1 MNAYIPNTRRDR
13 ERMLARVGAASMDD
27 LYRDIPEDLRL
38 KEALKLGKPLSEAEL
53 GRELDAMAEKNAGA
67 ERLACFL
74 GAGAYD
80 RLIPA
85 AVRHLTS
92 RSEFCTAY
100 TPYQPEIS
108 QGTLQAIFEFQTMI
122 ASLTGMDAA
131 NASLYDG
138 ASACAE
144 AVIAAV
150 RHTKRRAALVSGAVH
165 PEAREVIRSYARF
178 NGIAVS
184 EIPLKNGVTDADA
197 LSSLLSGDTACVV
210 AQSPNFFGLIED
222 LSALEGPTHAQNA
235 LLVACVMDP
244 LSLAVLESPG
254 RQGADIAVG
263 EGQSFGTPLNYGGPY
278 LGFMAAKARLT
289 RKLPGRMVGQ
299 TADIE
304 GRRAFTLTL
313 QTREQHIRREKATSN
328 ICSNQGLNAL
338 AATVYL
344 SLLGGDGLREAAKQ
358 SLNKARYLRG
368 RLARVGIRPLFDGPF
383 FDEFAVELPGEAR
396 EINEMLF
403 RNGILGGYPLADAL
417 SEAGYPGG
425 DRAVLLCVTEKRTKE
440 EMDRLVSLL
449 AGRRARP

>member
-1 MNAYIPNTRRDR
+1 
-13 ERMLARVGAASMDD
+13 MLDVIGAASLDE
-27 LYRDIPEDLRL
+27 LYRDIPAGLRL
-38 KEALKLGKPLSEAEL
+38 KGDLTLGKPLSEAEL
-53 GRELDAMAEKNAGA
+53 YRELGAIAEKNTGA
-67 ERLACFL
+67 ERLVCFL

-80 RLIPA
+80 RLIPSA
-85 AVRHLTS
+85 IKYLTS
-92 RSEFCTAY
+92 RSEFYTAY

-131 NASLYDG
+131 NASMYDG

-144 AVIAAV
+144 AVLTAV
-150 RHTKRRAALVSGAVH
+150 RHTGRRAVLVSRAVH
-165 PEAREVIRSYARF
+165 PETREVIETYARAG
-178 NGIAVS
+178 GIALS
-184 EIPLKNGVTDADA
+184 DIPLKDGVTDAAA
-197 LSSLLSGDTACVV
+197 LSSLLSDDTACVV

-222 LSALEGPTHAQNA
+222 ISALEGPTHARKA
-235 LLVACVMDP
+235 LLVACVTDP

-263 EGQSFGTPLNYGGPY
+263 EGQSFGTALNYGGPY
-278 LGFMAAKARLT
+278 LGFMAAKAPLM

-299 TADIE
+299 TLDLE

-338 AATVYL
+338 TAAIYL
-344 SLLGGDGLREAAKQ
+344 SLLGGEGLREAAEQ
-358 SLNKARYLRG
+358 SMKKARYLQK
-368 RLARVGIRPLFDGPF
+368 RLERIGIKPLFDGPF
-383 FDEFAVELPGEAR
+383 FDEFAVKLPADAR
-396 EINEMLF
+396 EANEMLL

-417 SEAGYPGG
+417 PGAGYPAD
-425 DRAVLLCVTEKRTKE
+425 DRAALFCVTEKRTKE

-449 AGRRARP
+449 AERKGAGK